1 MSRRVFHAGP
11 EGIAVAEEGDESEA
25 SGPAPDMAFSTH
37 VLSLNAMAL
46 MSMGLMEGAEDGPID
61 KESARHAIDTLGML
75 EAKTRGNLSR
85 DEDHLLKAVLYEL
98 RIKFLELK

>member
-11 EGIAVAEEGDESEA
+11 EGIAVAEEGDEAPNSEA
-25 SGPAPDMAFSTH
+25 APDLAFSTH

-46 MSMGLMEGAEDGPID
+46 MSMGLMEGAEAGPVD
-61 KESARHAIDTLGML
+61 KDAARHAIDTLTML